1 MRSSSILPKIV
12 KVGSLVGYSCSSQL
26 LLLTVSIPRAPQHN
40 GHKRLFVFSPL
51 GLPGVSSIVPPSSDV
66 LRLLHVTS
74 CRIIFLDPMSPALR
88 PPAFSFLR
96 FYIFTPPGVGL
107 PPVTSWP
114 LRRSPGPLG
123 GNVRPKS
130 LGAAEATCG
139 KCETFSAAL
148 GDFGCE
154 ILSCEVSYHVPQP
167 SIAYIHIYADQIYL
181 SLILVIR
188 ELVLMVLIP
197 HVVHLLL
204 LVVDFMCTRN
214 LSRKSKPNSRK

>member
-107 PPVTSWP
+107 PPSLP
-114 LRRSPGPLG
+114 DPCDDHRGPSVG
-123 GNVRPKS
+123 
-130 LGAAEATCG
+130 
-139 KCETFSAAL
+139 TFGQRASGL
-148 GDFGCE
+148 
-154 ILSCEVSYHVPQP
+154 LKR
-167 SIAYIHIYADQIYL
+167 
-181 SLILVIR
+181 LVANAR
-188 ELVLMVLIP
+188 LF
-197 HVVHLLL
+197 LLL
-204 LVVDFMCTRN
+204 LETLDVKSCRAKCPTMCPNPQLHIYIFMLTRFIFHLFL
-214 LSRKSKPNSRK
+214 LSESWF